1 MTTIVIVER
10 TGNVKQVKVKDVT
23 RETLYSKCGFRKP
36 DGFEMRTIWKVIE
49 GESYTVELWSR
60 EHGNANTENKYDFPP
75 PVDKDLYFG
84 NCCVVRIDEESDKIV
99 NLTTGEWKKIY
110 ENLFGGFEDLVEE
123 EASEDELENV
133 SEDMK
138 TQSGY
143 LKDGFVVGTDSDVES
158 SASEN
163 NNEISDDDGDGDGDG
178 DGDISEH
185 DNPQDEDEEPVDGNC
200 GSDEETQES
209 DESDGSGSEL
219 ETETY
224 YFSDDE

>member
-36 DGFEMRTIWKVIE
+36 DGFEMRTVWKVKE

-75 PVDKDLYFG
+75 PVDKELYFG
-84 NCCVVRIDEESDKIV
+84 NSCVVRIDEESDKIV

-123 EASEDELENV
+123 EPSEDELENV

-138 TQSGY
+138 THSGY
-143 LKDGFVVGTDSDVES
+143 LKDGFVVGTDSDAES
-158 SASEN
+158 AGSEDD
-163 NNEISDDDGDGDGDG
+163 EISDDGH
-178 DGDISEH
+178 GDISELVDTH
-185 DNPQDEDEEPVDGNC
+185 DDEVIDCNANDEGGEDSG
-200 GSDEETQES
+200 ES
-209 DESDGSGSEL
+209 DESDDSGESDESGSEL